1 MAFFDHVE
9 HQKVFSLLWVY
20 QQQERKRESE
30 REREP
35 KASCYQG
42 YWVGVNRRALFAVSY
57 VLTAL
62 AGSDRAKAFLA
73 LHVNDVSMFP

>member
-1 MAFFDHVE
+1 MSNT
-9 HQKVFSLLWVY
+9 KRVFSLLGFINDRR
-20 QQQERKRESE
+20 ERE

-62 AGSDRAKAFLA
+62 AGSDRAKAFST
-73 LHVNDVSMFP
+73 LHANDVSMFP

>member
-1 MAFFDHVE
+1 MSNTKRFFLCFGFINNRRE
-9 HQKVFSLLWVY
+9 K
-20 QQQERKRESE
+20 ESE